1 MIGATGHLDSTA
13 VIAPDREADLPARIA
28 SGDRLAEQV
37 FVARFEQGIRVLVR
51 RHCRPGD
58 PMVDDLVQD
67 VLEQILRKLRAAEL
81 RDAGALPAYVRSTV
95 VFMTAA
101 EYRRRARKLE
111 VQPLTEIDEQ
121 PASDDVAERFDS
133 ARLRELIRELLAG
146 LPMARDRAILDAF
159 YLRELDKDE
168 VCARLGID
176 EPHFHRVISRARQ
189 RFGALLRDAG
199 IEAAPK

>member
-1 MIGATGHLDSTA
+1 MIGATGHLNSTA

-28 SGDRLAEQV
+28 SGDQLAERQ
-37 FVARFEQGIRVLVR
+37 FVLRFEQGIRVLVR

-81 RDAGALPAYVRSTV
+81 RDADALPAYVRSTV

-111 VQPLTEIDEQ
+111 VQPSNEIDEL
-121 PASDDVAERFDS
+121 PSSEDVADLFDS
-133 ARLRELIRELLAG
+133 VQLRDVIRQLLAE
-146 LPMARDRAILDAF
+146 LPMARDREVLDAF

-189 RFGALLRDAG
+189 RFGVLLRNAG
-199 IEAAPK
+199 IEAAAK

>member
-1 MIGATGHLDSTA
+1 MTGAKGHLDSTA

-37 FVARFEQGIRVLVR
+37 FVARFEKGIRVLVR

-81 RDAGALPAYVRSTV
+81 RDAEALPAYVRSTV
-95 VFMTAA
+95 VFMAAA

-111 VQPLTEIDEQ
+111 VQPLNEIDEQ
-121 PASDDVAERFDS
+121 PASDDVAELFDS

-146 LPMARDRAILDAF
+146 LPMERDRAVLDAF

-199 IEAAPK
+199 IEAAAK